1 MASGFSYFT
10 GIDVSKDKVD
20 IFSTEKS
27 SHLTVR
33 NSKKQIREALYH
45 FDREHTLVV
54 LENTGG
60 HENVCIDTLQKIG
73 YKIHRAN
80 NNRVKSFIR
89 YRGIKA
95 KTDRIDAKAL
105 ADYGEFTYRNGK
117 QELVVNKE
125 VSEVQKKAKETSLY
139 IDNLKKIRGAMK
151 NRLKSPT
158 CHETEESVKRVI
170 DVINQEIEKLENETD
185 KTLAQDKDLSKQF
198 GLLTQYKGVG
208 KTTARELIA
217 FLPEIGSVSKQAIS
231 ALAGL
236 APYAKDSGKMRGHRS
251 TRGQGRPIL
260 RRIMFMAALSAV
272 RYNKNLSDFYEKK
285 IKEGK
290 PKMIAMTACM
300 RKMLVQLN
308 AISKKGVIDF

>member
-45 FDREHTLVV
+45 FDREHTLIV

-60 HENVCIDTLQKIG
+60 YENTCIDTLQKIG

-95 KTDRIDAKAL
+95 KTDRIDAEAL
-105 ADYGEFTYRNGK
+105 ADYGEFTYNNRK

-125 VSEVQKKAKETSLY
+125 VSEVQKKVKETSLFLMGTMTY
-139 IDNLKKIRGAMK
+139 SAH
-151 NRLKSPT
+151 SY
-158 CHETEESVKRVI
+158 
-170 DVINQEIEKLENETD
+170 
-185 KTLAQDKDLSKQF
+185 LSKQMPRPPKPSF
-198 GLLTQYKGVG
+198 WNISDSLMILV
-208 KTTARELIA
+208 
-217 FLPEIGSVSKQAIS
+217 LPSAEVPNSK
-231 ALAGL
+231 
-236 APYAKDSGKMRGHRS
+236 
-251 TRGQGRPIL
+251 
-260 RRIMFMAALSAV
+260 
-272 RYNKNLSDFYEKK
+272 
-285 IKEGK
+285 
-290 PKMIAMTACM
+290 
-300 RKMLVQLN
+300 
-308 AISKKGVIDF
+308 

>member
-125 VSEVQKKAKETSLY
+125 VSEVQKKTKETSLY

-185 KTLAQDKDLSKQF
+185 KTLAQD
-198 GLLTQYKGVG
+198 T
-208 KTTARELIA
+208 
-217 FLPEIGSVSKQAIS
+217 
-231 ALAGL
+231 
-236 APYAKDSGKMRGHRS
+236 
-251 TRGQGRPIL
+251 
-260 RRIMFMAALSAV
+260 
-272 RYNKNLSDFYEKK
+272 
-285 IKEGK
+285 
-290 PKMIAMTACM
+290 
-300 RKMLVQLN
+300 
-308 AISKKGVIDF
+308 